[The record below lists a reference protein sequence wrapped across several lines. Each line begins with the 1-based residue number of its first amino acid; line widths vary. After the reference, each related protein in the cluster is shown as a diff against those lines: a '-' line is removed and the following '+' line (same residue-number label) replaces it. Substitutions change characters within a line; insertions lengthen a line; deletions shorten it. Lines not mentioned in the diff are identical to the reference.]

1 MWLTAILDVM
11 FLELLYTWLVVRLG
25 VSLALGARAA
35 NRLRHDETSRRAFA
49 WVGRLHVI
57 GAGVTWL
64 LEALVRVEDRAIAGL
79 LPKLLALPIMLL
91 WTCWV
96 PGVDA
101 LAFGAVTA
109 VAAILLVRR
118 RLARYRDELILGEP
132 EQRVRAAQAC
142 EFLGRLAEPAL
153 AELVEVTSDPD
164 TELRYRAVRAIGA
177 VRPRDPAAVADTLR
191 RALRDSDQRVRM
203 AAGCA
208 LTTLGAAD
216 PSAVLPEIE
225 AALRSADEDLQALGV
240 RATEALG
247 VDAVPLVDLLAGL
260 AGHWKLGQRAIQALR
275 TIGEPAIPVL
285 TRLSEHADPAIQQA
299 AIGALGHI
307 ELVGEERAAAL
318 ENIRI
323 LKSNDEK

>member
-1 MWLTAILDVM
+1 MFVDV
-11 FLELLYTWLVVRLG
+11 LYAWLVVRLA
-25 VSLALGARAA
+25 VSLGLGARAA
-35 NRLRHDETSRRAFA
+35 NRLRHDESSRRAFA

-64 LEALVRVEDRAIAGL
+64 LEALVRVEERPIAGL

-96 PGVDA
+96 PVTDA
-101 LAFGAVTA
+101 FAFGAVTA
-109 VAAILLVRR
+109 LIAVLLVRR

-153 AELVEVTSDPD
+153 PELVEVTSDPD
-164 TELRYRAVRAIGA
+164 PELRYRAVRAIGA
-177 VRPRDPAAVADTLR
+177 VRPRDPATVSDTLR
-191 RALRDSDQRVRM
+191 RALRDSDPRVRM
-203 AAGCA
+203 AAGCS

-216 PSAVLPEIE
+216 PAAVLPEVA
-225 AALRSADEDLQALGV
+225 AALRSGDEDLQAV
-240 RATEALG
+240 AVKAAEALSFN
-247 VDAVPLVDLLAGL
+247 AVPLVELLAGL
-260 AGHWKLGQRAIQALR
+260 AGHWKLGQAAIQALR

-285 TRLSEHADPAIQQA
+285 TKLSEDADPTVQQA

-307 ELVGEERAAAL
+307 EIMVAEEQAATLKDAPTGEPDDRE
-318 ENIRI
+318 
-323 LKSNDEK
+323 